1 MKSGQNRTASW
12 SLWSHL
18 QPILLAPQLW
28 ILWVPCG
35 ILWRGPRSKL
45 IAVISAADGA
55 LPTLFGATSP
65 EAEPMGYYGPNGF
78 YELKGPVASAY
89 VAPKAKDEGL
99 ARKLWEVSEKLTG
112 VQWPVE
118 EQSRASFLS
127 R

>member
-1 MKSGQNRTASW
+1 MLGKMLRP
-12 SLWSHL
+12 LSH
-18 QPILLAPQLW
+18 P
-28 ILWVPCG
+28 
-35 ILWRGPRSKL
+35 
-45 IAVISAADGA
+45 AADGA
-55 LPTLFGATSP
+55 IPTLFAATSP
-65 EAEPMGYYGPNGF
+65 GAEPMGYYGPNGF

-118 EQSRASFLS
+118 EKSRAAFLG